1 MVSWRVRQFERSD
14 SRSRGKAAVAAAA
27 VRLRAFTLVELLVVI
42 ALIAL
47 LMAILIPAL
56 NVARRQAQTIICQS
70 RLRQWGMAL
79 AVYTQDNQGRFPGT
93 MGGFDGLWLLRGVF
107 VSDKDPNAPQSSFH
121 HFRTE
126 DLACCPVAT
135 DPSSGRGR
143 FVAGGG
149 ISWFGSFQIQ
159 GTPGSVSDA
168 WEITTP
174 TPAFHGSYGLNQW
187 LFKGFHRSFI
197 DTVMLRNG
205 RMDLDVLS
213 LRGRADIP
221 VLLDATMPLSEPLD
235 MWGPPVSEN
244 NFGTGI
250 QNFCINR
257 HNGYVNGLFL
267 DWSVRKVGLKELW
280 TLNWYAEF
288 NRAGRWTKA
297 GGVKPQKWPRWM
309 QDFRDY

>member
-1 MVSWRVRQFERSD
+1 MNVKSSCAAQTRRSNGRF
-14 SRSRGKAAVAAAA
+14 RSGRA
-27 VRLRAFTLVELLVVI
+27 AFTLVELLVVI
-42 ALIAL
+42 AMIAL

-56 NVARRQAQTIICQS
+56 EAARRQARTIICQS
-70 RLRQWGMAL
+70 RLRQWAMAL

-93 MGGFDGLWLLRGVF
+93 MIGLDGLWLLRGQF

-121 HFRTE
+121 HFSTK
-126 DLACCPVAT
+126 DLVCCPTAT
-135 DPSSGRGR
+135 DPSGRGS

-149 ISWFGSFQIQ
+149 KNSFGQSYQIK
-159 GTPGSVSDA
+159 GTPGSVFGA

-174 TPAFHGSYGLNQW
+174 WPAFHGSYGFNNW

-197 DTVMLRNG
+197 DTVMLRDG
-205 RMDLDVLS
+205 RIDLDVLS
-213 LRGRADIP
+213 LQGRADIP
-221 VLLDATMPLSEPLD
+221 VLLDATMPWSEPLD
-235 MWGPPVSEN
+235 MWAPPVSEN
-244 NFGTGI
+244 SSGTGI
-250 QNFCINR
+250 QSFCINR

-297 GGVKPQKWPRWM
+297 GGVKPEQWPKWMRG
-309 QDFRDY
+309 FRDY